1 MFIKQVPSWEKVPSI
16 CGSRIG
22 FKHELFP
29 WKLGAYGEVCLV
41 THRQAGITRAMKSI
55 DKKSVIREEA
65 EKMFAEVSILKDLD
79 HPNIV
84 KLFELYQDKDKYY
97 LITE

>member
-1 MFIKQVPSWEKVPSI
+1 
-16 CGSRIG
+16 
-22 FKHELFP
+22 
-29 WKLGAYGEVCLV
+29 
-41 THRQAGITRAMKSI
+41 MKSI